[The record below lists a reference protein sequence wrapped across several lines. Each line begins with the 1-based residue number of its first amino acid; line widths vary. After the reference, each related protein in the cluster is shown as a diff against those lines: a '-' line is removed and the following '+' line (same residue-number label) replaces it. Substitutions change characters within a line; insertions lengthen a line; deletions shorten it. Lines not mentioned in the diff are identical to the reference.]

1 MPPRSLLA
9 ASSCNSSS
17 SSSSAS
23 WAATTWDWSSGAGRG
38 RFSSATSCRSRAP
51 KAQSGPWAPAASRR
65 KGLRQICI
73 PAMRLRRATLPSWT
87 LPLPR
92 ALPSARPHGPG
103 IHRPALCTAPI
114 SNKATSTATAAAAA
128 AAAASAEG
136 CASSAASRG
145 GPAARRSL
153 LWRELLWLWRLLLR
167 MCRAARCEEAGRTP
181 RCMHTRRPQPCARRH
196 PSKACTTAAAAAP
209 NARAADT
216 AKRMLWW

>member
-9 ASSCNSSS
+9 ASSCNSS

-23 WAATTWDWSSGAGRG
+23 WAATTWDWSSGAG
-38 RFSSATSCRSRAP
+38 
-51 KAQSGPWAPAASRR
+51 PAASRR
-65 KGLRQICI
+65 QGLRQICI

-92 ALPSARPHGPG
+92 ALPSSRPHGPG

-114 SNKATSTATAAAAA
+114 SNKATSTTSAAAAA

-153 LWRELLWLWRLLLR
+153 VWRELRWLWRLLLR
-167 MCRAARCEEAGRTP
+167 MSRAARCKEAGRTP
-181 RCMHTRRPQPCARRH
+181 RCMHTRRPQPCTRRH
-196 PSKACTTAAAAAP
+196 PSKACTTAAAAADVQAAAAP

-216 AKRMLWW
+216 AKRMLWLWW